1 MKCDM
6 DLSRVLEIASRSDA
20 GRVRSHN
27 EDSIAADAVLGLA
40 VLADGMGG
48 YNAGE
53 VASGIAVS
61 MMVSGMKAVLAGNDP
76 GEMDAT
82 SGERLGVR
90 MLREQVAAANSAIFN
105 AARSRKEC
113 EGMGTTLVA
122 ALFYDDRVSVAHLGD
137 SRMYRFRDEKLEL
150 LTRDHSLLQEQ
161 LDSGMLTPEQARV
174 SQYKNIVTR
183 ALGVEEEVDI
193 EIRSFDVL
201 PEDIY
206 LLCSDGLNDMLE
218 NEEIR
223 LAVETLR
230 SNPRL
235 AADQLVDLANENGG
249 RDNISVILVKVK
261 QGFAIQQGLFSK
273 LMSSFRK

>member
-1 MKCDM
+1 M
-6 DLSRVLEIASRSDA
+6 DLSRVLEIASKSDP

-27 EDSIAADAVLGLA
+27 EDSIGSDASIGLA

-61 MMVSGMKAVLAGNDP
+61 MIASGMKAALSGTDP
-76 GEMDAT
+76 GKLDAG
-82 SGERLGVR
+82 SGERLGAR

-105 AARSRKEC
+105 AARDRKEC

-122 ALFYDDRVSVAHLGD
+122 ALFYEDRVSVAHLGD
-137 SRMYRFRDEKLEL
+137 SRMYRLRGEKLERM
-150 LTRDHSLLQEQ
+150 THDHSLLQEQ
-161 LDSGMLTPEQARV
+161 LDSGMLTREEARF
-174 SQYKNIVTR
+174 SRYKNIVTR
-183 ALGVEEEVDI
+183 ALGIEQDVDI
-193 EIRSFDVL
+193 EVKSFDVS

-206 LLCSDGLNDMLE
+206 LLCSDGLNDMLDD
-218 NEEIR
+218 EEIG
-223 LAVETLR
+223 LVVDTLR
-230 SNPRL
+230 SNLEL
-235 AADQLVDLANENGG
+235 AAEQLVELANENGG

-261 QGFAIQQGLFSK
+261 QGVDVQRGLVSR